1 LRAFRRRYRVSRRAR
16 FMLASTFMPA
26 VLIVFLAVFMVP
38 LPGEAQPAANLPRIG
53 FLAPSSPS
61 DPRVARYLEAFHQG
75 LRELGYVEG
84 QNIVIE
90 FRWAGAHYDR
100 LPGLATELVRLKV
113 NVIVAGGSQAIQA
126 AKQTTE
132 AIPIVMAAAP
142 DPVMTGFV
150 ASLARPGGN
159 ITGISNMQPELVG
172 KQLELLKELLPKI
185 SRVALLGNPGN
196 PTYAPLLRHA
206 QDAARALV
214 VRLQPLEARGPS
226 EIDSAFATITTE
238 RAGAV
243 IILSDT
249 MLFDHR
255 KRIVDH
261 AVRRRLPTVFGV
273 SEVADAGGLLTYGP
287 SVSNGFRRAATY
299 VDKILKGAR
308 AADLPVEQ
316 PTMFELVL
324 NLGAAKALGLTI
336 PQAML
341 QRADRVIQ

>member
-1 LRAFRRRYRVSRRAR
+1 
-16 FMLASTFMPA
+16 
-26 VLIVFLAVFMVP
+26 MVP

-75 LRELGYVEG
+75 LRELGYVKG

-142 DPVMTGFV
+142 DPVVTGFV

-206 QDAARALV
+206 QGAARALV
-214 VRLQPLEARGPS
+214 VRLQPLEARGPR
-226 EIDSAFATITTE
+226 TTANE
-238 RAGAV
+238 SSTTR
-243 IILSDT
+243 S
-249 MLFDHR
+249 
-255 KRIVDH
+255 
-261 AVRRRLPTVFGV
+261 
-273 SEVADAGGLLTYGP
+273 
-287 SVSNGFRRAATY
+287 
-299 VDKILKGAR
+299 
-308 AADLPVEQ
+308 
-316 PTMFELVL
+316 
-324 NLGAAKALGLTI
+324 GAACRRCSG
-336 PQAML
+336 
-341 QRADRVIQ
+341 